1 MKFRIKRLVR
11 RPQQPSARRNKILQ
25 WALTH
30 FYIFVIIS
38 LASIPAAEM
47 YTSQSKFCGASC
59 HIMKPNWETY
69 KQDKH
74 FEKNILC
81 VDCHYAPGE
90 KITPKAKFKGMA
102 QLFSYLSLNEME
114 VRKRPVISD
123 LSCTAPSC
131 HPKESFYEKKID
143 YIKSYAT
150 NYKGELKPFVHKTHF
165 EDLIEGHNLHC
176 STCHMHAARDKHMDV
191 PMVICFICHFRNAP
205 ENDGRAECI
214 VCHTVKSGEM
224 EPRATGA
231 VTSSELKKLIA
242 HQFLEKS
249 KVVCSSCH
257 LGIIRVNSKI
267 KLDYCLECHHD
278 ASEEMLAKI
287 ADKKQIHEAHVAKQS
302 ARCTQCHEAVTH
314 KMIY

>member
-1 MKFRIKRLVR
+1 
-11 RPQQPSARRNKILQ
+11 
-25 WALTH
+25 
-30 FYIFVIIS
+30 
-38 LASIPAAEM
+38 
-47 YTSQSKFCGASC
+47 
-59 HIMKPNWETY
+59 
-69 KQDKH
+69 
-74 FEKNILC
+74 
-81 VDCHYAPGE
+81 
-90 KITPKAKFKGMA
+90 
-102 QLFSYLSLNEME
+102 
-114 VRKRPVISD
+114 
-123 LSCTAPSC
+123 
-131 HPKESFYEKKID
+131 
-143 YIKSYAT
+143 
-150 NYKGELKPFVHKTHF
+150 
-165 EDLIEGHNLHC
+165 
-176 STCHMHAARDKHMDV
+176 MHTARDKHMDV

-287 ADKKQIHEAHVAKQS
+287 ADKKLIHEAHVAKQA